1 MKSLEKSCLLLAL
14 LAPQTSGQNFS
25 VAGTPFATL
34 GCGNSVPGDA
44 SWIWQAG
51 SGTWQSCNLAVRGD
65 IGSMCVDAAG
75 KADPTSLFVSLP
87 STPDRSGCF
96 AWTAEACSVDFR
108 RVQRIEFDFDVASC
122 GSVWAA
128 PLWISPR
135 PWDGPA
141 PTSGEVD
148 FVEACPVGDLRT
160 NFATGGTEE
169 SIGNPD
175 NLGGP
180 KHLIMTLDNSAAVG
194 AAGTL
199 RTKICDLGPTN
210 CRDSAFYP
218 DYMSTVIST
227 RGQGHSFPYIF
238 LSDIWNGFGGD
249 SGWTGCKAGNNPNSA
264 CQYAVRNIRVYTDDG
279 SPMFSGKCAALNGI
293 ADTPAEQSEATE
305 TEMTEIVV

>member
-1 MKSLEKSCLLLAL
+1 
-14 LAPQTSGQNFS
+14 
-25 VAGTPFATL
+25 
-34 GCGNSVPGDA
+34 
-44 SWIWQAG
+44 
-51 SGTWQSCNLAVRGD
+51 
-65 IGSMCVDAAG
+65 MCVDAAG

-87 STPDRSGCF
+87 STPDRTLTHSSCGGAVFGQLLAFFLTALNMENVFCVRSGCF

-160 NFATGGTEE
+160 NFATGGTE
-169 SIGNPD
+169 SW
-175 NLGGP
+175 
-180 KHLIMTLDNSAAVG
+180 
-194 AAGTL
+194 
-199 RTKICDLGPTN
+199 TKICDLGPTN